1 VRTVA
6 VVGASLAGLSTAR
19 ALRQQGFDGELV
31 LIGDERHQPYDRP
44 PLSKEFLAG
53 KPVDIGLCTPEDET
67 LDFSWRLGARALRLN
82 PADRSIELSNGDTI
96 RCDGVVVA
104 TGARARWLPGTE
116 GLPGVHVLRTL
127 DDAVALR
134 RELIPGV
141 RVVIIGAGFIGAE
154 VASTARALGTDV
166 TVVETEPVP
175 LRRQLGTELGM
186 VCASLHADHGVRLIT
201 GVAVRRVLGTGRVRA
216 VELSDGRQLPAE
228 VVVVGIGAIPNVE
241 WLAGSGLELSDGVVT
256 DVCCATAIPEVVAV
270 GDCAASYNAH
280 ARAVQRVEH
289 WTNALEQPATAAAT
303 LLGDRRPH
311 LATPYFWSD
320 QYGVRIQF
328 AGHRRDGDTVR
339 VIEGDPPRR
348 SFIAA
353 YERGERLVGV
363 VAMNQPKLFGR
374 WRRQLAGPVLAP

>member
-1 VRTVA
+1 MRTVA
-6 VVGASLAGLSTAR
+6 VVGAALAGLSTAR
-19 ALRQQGFDGELV
+19 ALRQRGYDGELV
-31 LIGDERHQPYDRP
+31 LIGEEPHRPYDRP
-44 PLSKEFLAG
+44 PLSKDFLAG
-53 KPVDIGLCTPEDET
+53 KTIDIGLSTPEDEALNLT
-67 LDFSWRLGARALRLN
+67 WRLGTRALRLN
-82 PADRSIELSNGDTI
+82 LTDRSVELSTGDTL
-96 RCDGVVVA
+96 RCDGVVLA

-116 GLPGVHVLRTL
+116 GLAGVHVLRTL

-141 RVVIIGAGFIGAE
+141 RVVIIGAGFVGAE
-154 VASTARALGTDV
+154 VASTARALGADV

-175 LRRQLGTELGM
+175 LCRQLGTELGM
-186 VCASLHADHGVRLIT
+186 VCASLHADHGVRLVT
-201 GVAVRRVLGTGRVRA
+201 GMSVRRLLGAGRVRA
-216 VELSDGRQLPAE
+216 VELADGRQVAAE

-241 WLAGSGLELSDGVVT
+241 WLAGSGLELADGVVT
-256 DVCCATAIPEVVAV
+256 DISCATTVPEVVAV
-270 GDCAASYNAH
+270 GDCAAAYSAH
-280 ARAVQRVEH
+280 AQAVHRVEH

-311 LATPYFWSD
+311 LAAPYFWSD

-339 VIEGDPPRR
+339 VIEGDPLRR

-363 VAMNQPKLFGR
+363 AAMNQPKLFGR